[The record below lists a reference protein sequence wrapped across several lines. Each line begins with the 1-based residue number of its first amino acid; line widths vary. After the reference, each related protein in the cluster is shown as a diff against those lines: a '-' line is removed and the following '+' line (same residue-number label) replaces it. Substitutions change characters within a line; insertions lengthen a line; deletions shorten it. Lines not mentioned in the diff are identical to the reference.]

1 MNKKWIA
8 STFEGDGGQVASPGE
23 RDGKAAVDGKLDGNI
38 AGDDEAGAVRAARDE
53 RRQGLAAL

>member
-23 RDGKAAVDGKLDGNI
+23 RDGKGAVEGELDGDI
-38 AGDDEAGAVRAARDE
+38 AGDDETGAVCATGD
-53 RRQGLAAL
+53 